1 MASVLQL
8 EFERLT
14 NQARF
19 ISMIVSKELVV
30 SSRKKADVIADLR
43 KKDFRPFP
51 KISKAK
57 AAGETE
63 EVVDEGEE
71 EEEDDSNGQHDY
83 DYLLNMAISS
93 LTKERVRTTAFTTT
107 SGHGSRRLCRSTN
120 SGSRLLTR
128 RPSSCACSS

>member
-8 EFERLT
+8 DLEKLS

-19 ISMIVSKELVV
+19 ITMIVTKELVV
-30 SSRKKADVIADLR
+30 SSRKKVDIVAELR
-43 KKDFRPFP
+43 KKDFKPFP

-63 EVVDEGEE
+63 EVLEEDEE
-71 EEEDDSNGQHDY
+71 EEKDENSAAHDF

-93 LTKERVRTTAFTTT
+93 LTKERVR
-107 SGHGSRRLCRSTN
+107 GLGIVLHRQLMLGV
-120 SGSRLLTR
+120 
-128 RPSSCACSS
+128 SSIH